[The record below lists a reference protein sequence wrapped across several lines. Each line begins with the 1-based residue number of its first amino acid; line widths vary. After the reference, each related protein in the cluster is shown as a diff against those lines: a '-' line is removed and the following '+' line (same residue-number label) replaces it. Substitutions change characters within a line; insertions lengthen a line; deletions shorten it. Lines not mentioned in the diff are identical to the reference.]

1 GRFVW
6 NRALELI
13 QTYRAWGEGVPR
25 YNAVEAHL
33 AQWKRVF
40 PWLVTDGHS
49 QALQQRLRDL
59 DQAWAAALDPEQPD
73 ARPPRFKGRGS
84 GDTIRFPQGV
94 VVRGAQVK
102 LPKIGRVRFRK
113 SRNLPEEAEV
123 RSVVVTR
130 DGAHWF
136 AHLQIRY
143 TVPDPGY
150 ATDLQVLGRD
160 LGVAR
165 FLTAS
170 DGTVFPALTARYE
183 RLQKRLA
190 REQRRLARKQKGSN
204 NRAKQRDRVAAVHR
218 KPPT

>member
-1 GRFVW
+1 MEVHRIDTYRLEPTADQHNHLKRMAGWGRFVW

-73 ARPPRFKGRGS
+73 ARPPRFKARGS

-94 VVRGAQVK
+94 AVRGAQVK

-130 DGAHWF
+130 DGGA
-136 AHLQIRY
+136 LVRPP
-143 TVPDPGY
+143 PDPLHRAGSGLRHRPPG
-150 ATDLQVLGRD
+150 AG
-160 LGVAR
+160 AR
-165 FLTAS
+165 PRR
-170 DGTVFPALTARYE
+170 GPVPHGE
-183 RLQKRLA
+183 RWH
-190 REQRRLARKQKGSN
+190 
-204 NRAKQRDRVAAVHR
+204 RVSGADCSV
-218 KPPT
+218 